1 MDRAE
6 YEYDE
11 QPAGAEGSSSG
22 SGAAGAEL
30 FIEGL
35 GRIDLSDELP
45 SWCSSTGQSTSVSP
59 APNRR
64 HRSAAQPNANGKAKG
79 NSGGLNGAHRV
90 VREESAQMLDAVGD
104 GVRRRAAGSALRS
117 LSAVELVEP
126 PLFATI

>member
-6 YEYDE
+6 YDYDE
-11 QPAGAEGSSSG
+11 QPAGSG
-22 SGAAGAEL
+22 SGNGAAGAEL

-45 SWCSSTGQSTSVSP
+45 SWCSSTGQSTAVSP

-64 HRSAAQPNANGKAKG
+64 HRSAAQPNANGKAEGKG
-79 NSGGLNGAHRV
+79 SGGLNGAHRV
-90 VREESAQMLDAVGD
+90 VRDESAQALDAAAD

-117 LSAVELVEP
+117 PSAAELTKL